1 MRLGSPGPPW
11 YPLGPATVGPLVNRK
26 VVGLGL
32 FVMAIAVAVTAGAL
46 YLLEGE
52 GGSGTA
58 STGSGV
64 LVDFTRSG
72 GFTGITQHL
81 LVDADGK
88 AVLTTGEGAED
99 ARTIEFELAPSTLER
114 LERVLPEAVRT
125 LDEEPQSGVGCA
137 DCFQY
142 DLIYDDVRYTFFD
155 LPVSRSTSEMLD
167 ALDAA
172 ICEADPSDGSCS

>member
-1 MRLGSPGPPW
+1 M
-11 YPLGPATVGPLVNRK
+11 NRK
-26 VVGLGL
+26 VVGLSL
-32 FVMAIAVAVTAGAL
+32 FVIAIAVAVTAGAL
-46 YLLEGE
+46 YLLDGE
-52 GGSGTA
+52 GGSENA

-81 LVDADGK
+81 LVDGDGE
-88 AVLTTGEGAED
+88 AVLTTGENAGD
-99 ARTIEFELAPSTLER
+99 ARTIEFDLAPQTLEQ
-114 LERVLPEAVRT
+114 LERVLPEAVRF

-142 DLIYDDVRYTFFD
+142 DLIYEDARYTFFD
-155 LPVSRSTSEMLD
+155 LPVSRSTTKMLD

-172 ICEADPSDGSCS
+172 ICEADPSGVYCSK

>member
-1 MRLGSPGPPW
+1 MRLGFPGPPW
-11 YPLGPATVGPLVNRK
+11 NPFDPATVGSIMNRK

-32 FVMAIAVAVTAGAL
+32 FVIAIAVAVTAGAL

-52 GGSGTA
+52 GGSENA

-64 LVDFTRSG
+64 VVDFTRSG

-81 LVDADGK
+81 LVNADGE

-99 ARTIEFELAPSTLER
+99 ARTIEFELAPPTLER
-114 LERVLPEAVRT
+114 LERVLPEAERT
-125 LDEEPQSGVGCA
+125 LDEEPQSGAGCA
-137 DCFQY
+137 DCFHY

-155 LPVSRSTSEMLD
+155 LPVSRSKSKMLD

-172 ICEADPSDGSCS
+172 ICEADPSGVYCS